1 MSIITLDFESTFDK
15 EYSLKKM
22 SPVEYILDP
31 RWEMIGC
38 AVLDDHPTRFLE
50 HDDFVVYVNSLKE
63 RQAGGEKIKVI
74 THNGLFDCCILS
86 WRYGFVPDLMID
98 TLGMSRAL
106 LFAFTGSAALERIAE
121 HLGLPAKG
129 KTILKVAGM
138 RKADIKANGLWDEF
152 ASYACHDAE
161 LCRMIFN
168 VLSKDFPPE
177 EFLINDMVLRCAV
190 VPRFRLDTQLLA
202 EDKAELARQ
211 KEQLLGRT
219 GFTAVDL
226 MSNPRFANCLH
237 MLGIDPP
244 RKVSPTTGEMT
255 YAFAKSDPAMRDLAE
270 HPRPD
275 VQALVAARVGHKS
288 TIAETRAERLLRI
301 SMLEWPG
308 QWNVGGTNSW
318 GPIPLRYAGAH
329 TGRLSGDWQ
338 LNCQN
343 WPRFSFD
350 EVGNKEPGKIR
361 RAHRAPPGYLVVKR
375 DASQIEARI
384 VAWLAG
390 QDDLTQAFREGRDVY
405 CEFGPSIYKRTIT
418 KADVDERFVAKGAV
432 LGLGFGLGS
441 DKFQRDIAAKSYV
454 NLGRTIRLDGVF
466 AAEIVRAYRQK
477 YTRVPMAWSTL
488 DGLIAKMARPECHEI
503 FGPVE
508 FRYQKIILPNG
519 LPLFYHDLQYDQAEG
534 EWWCT
539 YGKSKKKIYHAKVFE
554 NIVQALAR
562 VLTMGAALKLQREF
576 PDLPRLAHQVHDD
589 LVYVVPDYLVE
600 HFDKALEWCIQ
611 DVPDW
616 AKGLPLASEAGIGS
630 SYGDA
635 H

>member
-1 MSIITLDFESTFDK
+1 MPSYEPGKL
-15 EYSLKKM
+15 
-22 SPVEYILDP
+22 
-31 RWEMIGC
+31 
-38 AVLDDHPTRFLE
+38 AFLE
-50 HDDFVVYVNSLKE
+50 HDNFLLYVEDLKE
-63 RQAGGEKIKVI
+63 RQAEGEKIKVI
-74 THNGLFDCCILS
+74 SHNGLFDMCILS

-152 ASYACHDAE
+152 SAYACHDAQ
-161 LCRMIFN
+161 LARMIFN
-168 VLSKDFPPE
+168 VLSNDFPPE

-202 EDKAELARQ
+202 EDKAELSRQ

-219 GFTAVDL
+219 GFTAVEL
-226 MSNPRFANCLH
+226 MSNPRFAECLH
-237 MLGIDPP
+237 RLGIDPP
-244 RKVSPTTGEMT
+244 RKLSPTTGEMT
-255 YAFAKSDPAMRDLAE
+255 YAFAKSDSGMRDLAE
-270 HPRPD
+270 HPRPE

-308 QWNVGGTNSW
+308 QWNVGGINSW

-350 EVGNKEPGKIR
+350 ELGNKEPGKIR

-384 VAWLAG
+384 VAWLAK
-390 QDDLTQAFREGRDVY
+390 QEDLLDAFREGRDVY
-405 CEFGPSIYKRTIT
+405 CEFGPEIYNRPIT

-441 DKFQRDIAAKSYV
+441 EKFQKDIAAKSYV
-454 NLGRTIRLDGVF
+454 NLGRTITHRQRFRGNSRPGLPTALQEGSHGLVNSGGSDRQDGVPRLPGNL
-466 AAEIVRAYRQK
+466 RAG
-477 YTRVPMAWSTL
+477 RVPTSENYPAQRST
-488 DGLIAKMARPECHEI
+488 
-503 FGPVE
+503 F
-508 FRYQKIILPNG
+508 
-519 LPLFYHDLQYDQAEG
+519 
-534 EWWCT
+534 
-539 YGKSKKKIYHAKVFE
+539 
-554 NIVQALAR
+554 
-562 VLTMGAALKLQREF
+562 VL
-576 PDLPRLAHQVHDD
+576 
-589 LVYVVPDYLVE
+589 
-600 HFDKALEWCIQ
+600 
-611 DVPDW
+611 
-616 AKGLPLASEAGIGS
+616 S
-630 SYGDA
+630 
-635 H
+635 